1 MTSKAKTYAI
11 SQLAKWHMVY
21 LFEVVDQCNQ
31 NWPLARRIMA
41 ELVRDGVAVLD
52 KSREDRED
60 DVAWNQGPK
69 FNLLNPITAR
79 ELK

>member
-21 LFEVVDQCNQ
+21 LFEVADQCNQ

-41 ELVRDGVAVLD
+41 ELVRDGIAVPD
-52 KSREDRED
+52 TCRENSD
-60 DVAWNQGPK
+60 DDIAWNQGPK
-69 FNLLNPITAR
+69 FSLLNPITAK